1 MNNTRLQRILTSG
14 SLVTQA
20 FGFSTLGSLMTLRGW
35 SDSGARIAGLLAV
48 LTGTMFLV
56 AAIAFWCVC
65 RRRTGERLGVPRDV
79 KHPEQRRCTGW
90 PGAATVS
97 TDSPRK
103 VSAQAITDAGRELLP
118 RSENASSNSAAGL
131 VALASVC

>member
-65 RRRTGERLGVPRDV
+65 RRRTGERLGVPGMPSIPSNAAAPLAWSGDRLDGLTTQGIRTGILLML
-79 KHPEQRRCTGW
+79 EGSCSQGRRTLQ
-90 PGAATVS
+90 AT
-97 TDSPRK
+97 PL
-103 VSAQAITDAGRELLP
+103 QA
-118 RSENASSNSAAGL
+118 
-131 VALASVC
+131 

>member
-48 LTGTMFLV
+48 LTGIMFFV
-56 AAIAFWCVC
+56 AAIAYWFVC
-65 RRRTGERLGVPRDV
+65 RRRMGERLGVPGMSSI
-79 KHPEQRRCTGW
+79 PSNAAALAGLERRPSRRTHHARY
-90 PGAATVS
+90 PH
-97 TDSPRK
+97 R
-103 VSAQAITDAGRELLP
+103 LLP
-118 RSENASSNSAAGL
+118 MLEESCSQGRRTLQATPLQA
-131 VALASVC
+131 